1 MEPISEELIRG
12 QIKKA
17 EEKLAASK
25 SLRDDGF
32 LDDAISRAYYVMFHG
47 ASAALLAEGITV
59 ESHSALK
66 DMFGLHL
73 VLSGKVDKK
82 YGRWL
87 NMLKDEREN
96 GDYDIFT
103 SFDKEDAD
111 SAIKKAEEF
120 FTAMK
125 QFLSERHGL
134 LFLSGPEPSND

>member
-1 MEPISEELIRG
+1 MEQAQEELFRG

-32 LDDAISRAYYVMFHG
+32 LDDAISRAYYSMFHA
-47 ASAALLAEGITV
+47 ASAVLLSEGITV
-59 ESHSALK
+59 ETHSALK

-73 VLSGKVDKK
+73 ILSEKIDKK

-87 NMLKDEREN
+87 NRLKDEREN

-103 SFDKEDAD
+103 DFDKEDID
-111 SAIKKAEEF
+111 SAIEKAEEF
-120 FTAMK
+120 LNEMK
-125 QFLSERHGL
+125 RFLSEKFGL
-134 LFLSGPEPSND
+134 LF